1 MYEVALAFS
10 VLCLGGVGFYFLRSP
25 YFSLFHPLTFYIAFQ
40 GFIFVIRPIMA
51 LIYDYQYIYMAYQFT
66 PSASDKLTV
75 ILASNLGFLAFAFF
89 CLRSGSVEMVFKQ
102 DVFAIAERN
111 RLSRTFMWV
120 AAICVPIGAYS
131 LATLWLDASQGVAHA
146 DMAMDMSTGVIIS
159 TKGNG
164 YLAEAQLMLASCF
177 AIVAW
182 LFRFRLIA
190 LMPLLFFVVFRAG
203 TGGRSPFVTAMVTVG
218 LLYLYEHRRKV
229 ITLRVGLLLMGAVL
243 LFNSIGTD
251 RGDALRRWIVNDTSG
266 SVYEAADLQMRPLE
280 GMDFGNLEY
289 FEYLVYAIPQRTQTY
304 GYFLDVLQLF
314 TEPVPRALWTGKPVG
329 APFNKIFLFDY
340 GRPSGMTR
348 SLPGQGWF
356 SMGWLGVI
364 IWCGLWGYGLGA
376 IYRRFVQGPQNT
388 VHTAAYMI
396 FLPIMLVAF
405 RDGSI
410 VTVARQGLFFL
421 GPVVLWYL
429 IARYLGIPSAQ
440 AMRSAYLRKL
450 RRVRA
455 ASELSGPA
463 SIAEQSRTALALPMR
478 YLPDAVMRRRR
489 ALAPPGGGAA

>member
-1 MYEVALAFS
+1 MYETALAFS
-10 VLCLGGVGFYFLRSP
+10 VLCLGMVGFYFLRSP

-89 CLRSGSVEMVFKQ
+89 CLRSGSVEMEFKQ
-102 DVFAIAERN
+102 DAFGIAERN
-111 RLSRTFMWV
+111 RLTRGFIWV
-120 AAICVPIGAYS
+120 AAICVPIGVYS

-266 SVYEAADLQMRPLE
+266 SVYEAADLHMRPLE

-304 GYFLDVLQLF
+304 GYFLDTLQLF
-314 TEPVPRALWTGKPVG
+314 TEPVPRVLWKDKPVG

-340 GRPSGMTR
+340 GRPIGMTR

-356 SMGWLGVI
+356 SMGWRGVI

-388 VHTAAYMI
+388 LHTAAYMI
-396 FLPIMLVAF
+396 FLPIMIVAF
-405 RDGSI
+405 RDGVL

-421 GPVVLWYL
+421 GPVVLWYVF
-429 IARYLGIPSAQ
+429 ARYLGVPSAHL
-440 AMRSAYLRKL
+440 MRSAYMRKL
-450 RRVRA
+450 RRLNQAGEGDGLVPMAERLD
-455 ASELSGPA
+455 SVSTTSRRSLPPA
-463 SIAEQSRTALALPMR
+463 
-478 YLPDAVMRRRR
+478 VKRRRL
-489 ALAPPGGGAA
+489 ALAPHSDGAA